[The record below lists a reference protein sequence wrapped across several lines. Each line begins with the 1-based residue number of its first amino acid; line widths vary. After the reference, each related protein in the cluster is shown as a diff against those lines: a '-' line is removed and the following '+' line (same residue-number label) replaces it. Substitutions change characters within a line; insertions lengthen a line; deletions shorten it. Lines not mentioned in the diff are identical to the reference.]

1 MVWSGLGE
9 WRWRGADCFDSS
21 LEIKRLDLVAV
32 FKAGMK
38 TREKPKVTAEFPG
51 LSHWPNSRAT
61 D

>member
-1 MVWSGLGE
+1 ME
-9 WRWRGADCFDSS
+9 WAGRVEMERSRCFESS
-21 LEIKRLDLVAV
+21 SDIKRLDLVVA

-51 LSHWPNSRAT
+51 LSHWPNSTAT